1 MLSPVRVVL
10 ALGGWRLW
18 FLVVADI
25 LLVVANYQSFDYC
38 VQVGCWWFWAAMSLS
53 LVTMAVTSY
62 EYVRLLL
69 QKSTQAKYLLKS
81 QTVSVR
87 MAQQVKSKRQE
98 LASANKIFEAF
109 FDLLRKLSRVTK
121 SAQAFALIKEAIS
134 DFAIPYNTLL
144 FVYRDKPHHRVLYSY
159 IEDSYC
165 KDALDMAALSG
176 QREPFLEECF
186 VLGRPTFS
194 GQANRQ
200 GLVDISANRIF
211 SSDQSVVCVPLH
223 SKGRASVA
231 IYLGCAMPNAYNE
244 QIYHFLSVL
253 ASAASALV
261 LNLLD
266 KEDTQQR
273 LELERHMRLKVEEQ
287 KRQLEG
293 LQEMVHKVGQT
304 PRPDYTVQTVLG
316 TVGNLIPSAQRIVIF
331 LSDSMLQDYP
341 LPDGMQAEMGW
352 GYKYVAVAANP
363 ASILERHPTIQ
374 PKIDFLGQVL
384 AVGKR
389 IVVDDFS
396 NYSYK
401 SLFSEDRSAVGLPL
415 RVEKENLGCIYVS
428 SNKRSAFSDSEIRTL
443 QTIVSQASL
452 AVKNAALMERLRNQ
466 AITDGLT
473 GLYTHRY
480 FKEQLNLQVQ
490 RCQEEK
496 GTLSLIM
503 FDADHFKEY
512 NDTLG
517 HPAGDMLLRRL
528 SSLIK
533 ESVRSDDIVCRQG
546 GDEFTAILIDCP
558 KEQAIPIAKAIRSK
572 VEEAF
577 KREKVAITTSIGL
590 ANFPQ
595 DARDAQA
602 LVKSADTALYKSK
615 NGGRNQVNWARGPAI
630 VK

>member
-1 MLSPVRVVL
+1 
-10 ALGGWRLW
+10 
-18 FLVVADI
+18 
-25 LLVVANYQSFDYC
+25 
-38 VQVGCWWFWAAMSLS
+38 
-53 LVTMAVTSY
+53 
-62 EYVRLLL
+62 
-69 QKSTQAKYLLKS
+69 
-81 QTVSVR
+81 
-87 MAQQVKSKRQE
+87 
-98 LASANKIFEAF
+98 
-109 FDLLRKLSRVTK
+109 
-121 SAQAFALIKEAIS
+121 
-134 DFAIPYNTLL
+134 
-144 FVYRDKPHHRVLYSY
+144 
-159 IEDSYC
+159 
-165 KDALDMAALSG
+165 
-176 QREPFLEECF
+176 
-186 VLGRPTFS
+186 
-194 GQANRQ
+194 
-200 GLVDISANRIF
+200 
-211 SSDQSVVCVPLH
+211 
-223 SKGRASVA
+223 
-231 IYLGCAMPNAYNE
+231 MPNAYNE

-253 ASAASALV
+253 ASAVSALV

-331 LSDSMLQDYP
+331 LSDSMLQYYP